1 MRKCLNILNQALF
14 VEMGLYF
21 VYNIICVLNHK
32 TGIYSFIEVKMEKI
46 ECKAR
51 AKINL
56 SLDVL
61 RKREDGYH
69 DLKMVMQTLRL
80 HDLVSIEKM
89 DRGIKVEC
97 DSAYVPEGEGNIAYK
112 AAKLIIDEYGVKTGV
127 SIKIKKTIPVAAGLA
142 GGSSDA
148 AAVLKGINML
158 YDLGA
163 SLDDLAKLG
172 KKIGAD
178 VPYCIYGGTM
188 LSEGIGDVLTKLP
201 SFGDVDIVLVK
212 PKIGVSTAFV
222 YNNLKLEKIM
232 HRPDTDLIIEAIK
245 NKNLKDVAANMRN
258 VLETV
263 TEAKYNI
270 ISEIKARLL
279 QYGAIGSMM
288 SGSGPTVFGIFEDK
302 LKAQKAY
309 ESMKNMKWDCF
320 LTQTI
325 NEEMQ

>member
-1 MRKCLNILNQALF
+1 MER
-14 VEMGLYF
+14 VEY
-21 VYNIICVLNHK
+21 
-32 TGIYSFIEVKMEKI
+32 
-46 ECKAR
+46 KAR

-69 DLKMVMQTLRL
+69 DLKMVMQTLGL
-80 HDLVSIEKM
+80 HDLVSIEKT
-89 DRGIKVEC
+89 DSQIKIDC
-97 DSAYVPEGEGNIAYK
+97 NSAYIPEGEGNIAYK
-112 AAKLIIDEYGVKTGV
+112 AAKLIMDEYGIKTG
-127 SIKIKKTIPVAAGLA
+127 ININIKKMIPVAAGLA

-148 AAVLKGINML
+148 AAVLKGINSL

-163 SLDDLAKLG
+163 SLDDLARLG

-178 VPYCIYGGTM
+178 VPYCIFGGTM
-188 LSEGIGDVLTKLP
+188 LAEGIGDTLTRLSP
-201 SFGDVDIVLVK
+201 FDGVDIILVK
-212 PKIGVSTAFV
+212 PNIGVSTAFV
-222 YNNLKLEKIM
+222 YNNLKLEKVVD
-232 HRPDTDLIIEAIK
+232 RPDTELIIQAVG
-245 NKNLKDVAANMRN
+245 NKNLKAVAANMKN

-263 TEAKYNI
+263 TEVKYTI
-270 ISEIKARLL
+270 ISEIKKRLL
-279 QYGAIGSMM
+279 QNGAIGSMM

-309 ESMKNMKWDCF
+309 ESMKNNRWDCI